1 MDAIIWKQT
10 HFVRRMIMSKLKKS
24 GKLVSIVLAAAAV
37 LSLLAAVPV
46 AASAAETSV
55 ESSGETSG
63 DFKYEILEDGT
74 AEITNYIGSDTE
86 LVIPSEVDG
95 YTVTRIGYGAFSGC
109 ASLKSIIIPESVT
122 SIGLHAFGYDFG
134 IGFQKIDGFTIYG
147 YPGTAA
153 EQYATDNGFD
163 FVAVSAPEYT
173 LGDVNNDGN
182 ITVADAI
189 EVQRHIANI
198 VTLEGE
204 QLAAADTDKSG
215 SITVADAIEIQRL
228 IAGLTSFD

>member
-1 MDAIIWKQT
+1 MIW
-10 HFVRRMIMSKLKKS
+10 HW
-24 GKLVSIVLAAAAV
+24 
-37 LSLLAAVPV
+37 
-46 AASAAETSV
+46 
-55 ESSGETSG
+55 
-63 DFKYEILEDGT
+63 
-74 AEITNYIGSDTE
+74 
-86 LVIPSEVDG
+86 IP
-95 YTVTRIGYGAFSGC
+95 
-109 ASLKSIIIPESVT
+109 
-122 SIGLHAFGYDFG
+122 
-134 IGFQKIDGFTIYG
+134 KIDGFTIYG